1 MKETHKGK
9 SKFCLR
15 VQCLCTTVQS
25 GEKKEIGKGH
35 KDVDSIVN
43 FKCAAENCLAFKGD
57 WGKLLNAFACLLPK
71 ESHVRRGRRRRNS
84 DLFLMLTSCFKDAT

>member
-25 GEKKEIGKGH
+25 GEEKKEIGKGH
-35 KDVDSIVN
+35 KDVDSVEN
-43 FKCAAENCLAFKGD
+43 FKCATQKCLAFKGD
-57 WGKLLNAFACLLPK
+57 FGEKAAECVCMSPSKGEPRTARSASPPQRFVLDADF
-71 ESHVRRGRRRRNS
+71 
-84 DLFLMLTSCFKDAT
+84 LF